1 MRVVFLEDVAGVA
14 KGGDVREVKNGFARN
29 YLIPKSLAVPATHNA
44 LQGIQ
49 RLTVE
54 ADETRLKTLSD
65 MKALAEELDG
75 VRVNVEMRAGT
86 GGRLYGSVTNTM
98 IAERISEAI
107 GRELDRR
114 AVAIPEAFRELGLFD
129 VKLRLHQEVEAQVS
143 VLVHATGTDPDEIR
157 AAMEAEA
164 ERAEADEAEADEAA
178 APEGEGE
185 SPSDEEP
192 EAAPAPVEDD
202 TPVEAADA
210 SEEESDS

>member
-44 LQGIQ
+44 LQGVK

-75 VRVNVEMRAGT
+75 VRVNVEMRAGA

-98 IAERISEAI
+98 IADRISEEI
-107 GRELDRR
+107 GREIDRR
-114 AVAIPEAFRELGLFD
+114 AVALPEAFRELGLFD
-129 VKLRLHQEVEAQVS
+129 VSLRLHQDVQAKVS
-143 VLVHATGTDPDEIR
+143 VLVHATGTDPDEVM
-157 AAMEAEA
+157 AVLEAES
-164 ERAEADEAEADEAA
+164 AEADAEGETPSDQEAD
-178 APEGEGE
+178 APPE
-185 SPSDEEP
+185 PTEE
-192 EAAPAPVEDD
+192 D
-202 TPVEAADA
+202 TPDEAADA
-210 SEEESDS
+210 SEEETDS